1 MVGNLNL
8 NDAFPRLFTISSNKG
23 SSIWHAG
30 ERSQNSEWNW
40 KIKWRR
46 NLFEWDQNQE
56 QQLMQV
62 LGDQRVKLDKENSWA
77 WKDKELV
84 VFTVKSTNKV
94 LKEDV

>member
-1 MVGNLNL
+1 
-8 NDAFPRLFTISSNKG
+8 
-23 SSIWHAG
+23 
-30 ERSQNSEWNW
+30 
-40 KIKWRR
+40 
-46 NLFEWDQNQE
+46 
-56 QQLMQV
+56 MQV